1 MRLVAEMGHVEHPGG
16 DSSSSSRGVEENLFL
31 EKRDSFDE
39 EAVDQRQG
47 LESDDPVARFPQ
59 TPRNGGY
66 AGEDVA
72 AGEGSQV

>member
-1 MRLVAEMGHVEHPGG
+1 MRRVAEMGHVEH
-16 DSSSSSRGVEENLFL
+16 SRASFSRGVEENLFL

-39 EAVDQRQG
+39 EAVDERQG
-47 LESDDPVARFPQ
+47 LESDDPVARFGQ
-59 TPRNGGY
+59 TPRNGGD